1 MYDEIMY
8 KVYVKVNENGYITD
22 VESTAFHDEQKLIDD
37 GFVKIDEGSDGRIY
51 GHAQPNYLLM
61 KYGKSKIDENGK
73 YNFKYKDGEIIELT
87 EDEKNDINELKLQK
101 RQEIS
106 TACNQ
111 LITNGIDVDLSVG
124 KKHFS
129 LTTEDQL
136 NLFGKQAQLAAGSE
150 QFEYHA
156 DGEECIYFSKEDMIK
171 IIESA
176 MSFVSYHTTY
186 CNSMYTWIAS
196 VGTKE
201 DLDAITYGTE
211 IPEEYQSDVL
221 KTYISMMA

>member
-1 MYDEIMY
+1 M
-8 KVYVKVNENGYITD
+8 
-22 VESTAFHDEQKLIDD
+22 
-37 GFVKIDEGSDGRIY
+37 
-51 GHAQPNYLLM
+51 
-61 KYGKSKIDENGK
+61 
-73 YNFKYKDGEIIELT
+73 
-87 EDEKNDINELKLQK
+87 
-101 RQEIS
+101 
-106 TACNQ
+106 
-111 LITNGIDVDLSVG
+111 DLSVG

-136 NLFGKQAQLAAGSE
+136 NLFGKQVQLASGAE

-156 DGEECIYFSKEDMIK
+156 DGEKCIYFSKEDMTK
-171 IIESA
+171 IIEAA

>member
-1 MYDEIMY
+1 MDEIMY
-8 KVYVKVNENGYITD
+8 KVYAKVNENGCITSI
-22 VESTAFHDEQKLIDD
+22 ESTAFYDEQKLIDD
-37 GFVKIDEGSDGRIY
+37 GFIKIDEGTDGRIY
-51 GHAQPNYLLM
+51 GHAQPNYLIE
-61 KYGKSKIDENGK
+61 KYGQTMYDESGK
-73 YNFKYKDGEIIELT
+73 CNFKYTDGKVVELT
-87 EDEKNDINELKLQK
+87 EDEKINLDELKLQK

-106 TACNQ
+106 TTCNQ
-111 LITNGIDVDLSVG
+111 LITNGIDVDLSIG

-136 NLFGKQAQLAAGSE
+136 NLFGKQVQLASGAE

-156 DGEECIYFSKEDMIK
+156 DGEKCIYFLKEDMTK
-171 IIESA
+171 IIEAA

>member
-1 MYDEIMY
+1 MGEFIY
-8 KVYVKVNENGYITD
+8 KVYAKVNENRCITD

-37 GFVKIDEGSDGRIY
+37 GFVKIDEGTNGRIY
-51 GHAQPNYLLM
+51 GHAQPNYLVE
-61 KYGKSKIDENGK
+61 KYGKPKIDENGK
-73 YNFKYKDGEIIELT
+73 FNFKYEDSKIVELT
-87 EDEKNDINELKLQK
+87 EDEKINIEELKLQK

-106 TACNQ
+106 TMCNKI
-111 LITNGIDVDLSVG
+111 ITNGIDVDLSVG

-136 NLFGKQAQLAAGSE
+136 NLFGKQAQLSAGSE

-156 DGEECIYFSKEDMIK
+156 DGEECIYFSKEDMTK

-196 VGTKE
+196 VSTKK